1 MPVIERRPIQ
11 QPGSRRPFARSWEL
25 LKESYR
31 FLNEN
36 KDLLILPIISLLA
49 TFTLLALMLAAGV
62 TDALTIQPVHMAI
75 IVGIVIFIIGY
86 FILSFVVLLLNSA
99 LIACAA
105 ARLQGQSLSISGG
118 IAEAL
123 KHIKSL
129 LLWCLISVTI
139 GQLIS
144 FIESSHR
151 VIGRVV
157 AMIIGFAWV
166 LCTYFVV
173 PMLILDDLSPVAA
186 VKKSAHIFGKKWRG
200 IVSATALL
208 GLIFFVLLGLWML
221 ALLHLPTQKT
231 LLLEVGLPLL
241 ILFFITMSVVGSA
254 LNAIVRSALYLKMV
268 RNITPQNFDH
278 SLLDKMLIPTRS
290 VNRN

>member
-1 MPVIERRPIQ
+1 MI
-11 QPGSRRPFARSWEL
+11 
-25 LKESYR
+25 LK
-31 FLNEN
+31 
-36 KDLLILPIISLLA
+36 K
-49 TFTLLALMLAAGV
+49 
-62 TDALTIQPVHMAI
+62 
-75 IVGIVIFIIGY
+75 
-86 FILSFVVLLLNSA
+86 
-99 LIACAA
+99 
-105 ARLQGQSLSISGG
+105 
-118 IAEAL
+118 
-123 KHIKSL
+123 
-129 LLWCLISVTI
+129 
-139 GQLIS
+139 
-144 FIESSHR
+144 R
-151 VIGRVV
+151 VS
-157 AMIIGFAWV
+157 

-186 VKKSAHIFGKKWRG
+186 VKQSAHIFGKKWRG

-290 VNRN
+290 QSRSVNRN